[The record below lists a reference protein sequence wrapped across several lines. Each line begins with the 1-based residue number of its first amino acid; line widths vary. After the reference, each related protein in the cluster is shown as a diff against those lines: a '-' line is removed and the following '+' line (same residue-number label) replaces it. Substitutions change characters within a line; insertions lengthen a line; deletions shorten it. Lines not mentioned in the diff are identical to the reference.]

1 MVVWRPRLSIS
12 GGSINQLATGR
23 TVPSTQVARIEVS
36 NMTTFTIKP
45 APRGGEGAQLTHGT
59 KVMSDDGAELTGV
72 TGITLTAGLDDVW
85 RANVELNRLLLPPEG
100 IRAEFRF
107 VHNFPHAEQLI
118 ADIFRQI
125 IEYKPT
131 GLTVEYDES
140 GEVLLGVK
148 II

>member
-1 MVVWRPRLSIS
+1 
-12 GGSINQLATGR
+12 
-23 TVPSTQVARIEVS
+23 
-36 NMTTFTIKP
+36 MTTFTIKP
-45 APRGGEGAQLTHGT
+45 APRNGEGAQLSRGT
-59 KVMSDDGAELTGV
+59 EVISDDGVKLTGV
-72 TGITLTAGLDDVW
+72 SKVTLTAEVGQDVW
-85 RANVELNRLLLPPEG
+85 HAQVETTHLLMPPEG
-100 IRAEFRF
+100 VRAECEV

-125 IEYKPT
+125 IDGVGHKPT

>member
-1 MVVWRPRLSIS
+1 MLRVLHSLKSR
-12 GGSINQLATGR
+12 GTKA
-23 TVPSTQVARIEVS
+23 
-36 NMTTFTIKP
+36 MTTFTIKP
-45 APRGGEGAQLTHGT
+45 APRDGEGAQLTKGT
-59 KVMSDDGAELTGV
+59 EVISDDGVKLTGV
-72 TGITLTAGLDDVW
+72 TSITLRADLDDIW
-85 RANVELNRLLLPPEG
+85 RATVETNHVLLPPEG
-100 IRAEFRF
+100 IRAECEV

-125 IEYKPT
+125 IDGVGHKPT